1 MPKKGTFVKELHG
14 DWYDLKQTI
23 LKTGYGHLPEDIRAK
38 ALVVVNRQRAHWE
51 NGMGILH
58 QAYVVAKEKVLDAQ
72 NVSSLDRPKYKAFVS
87 EYVSKV
93 VYKKTE
99 DAEFVINKFTKLGA
113 NPDILRMIVSELGEV
128 LPTL

>member
-1 MPKKGTFVKELHG
+1 MPKKGTFVKEVRSE
-14 DWYDLKQTI
+14 WYDLKQTL
-23 LKTGYGHLPEDIRAK
+23 LKTGYGHLPEDIREK
-38 ALVVVNRQRAHWE
+38 AIAVVNRQKTHWD

-58 QAYVVAKEKVLDAQ
+58 QAYLTAKAKVLDAQ
-72 NVSSLDRPKYKAFVS
+72 NVSALDRPKYKAFVS

-99 DAEFVINKFTKLGA
+99 DADFVINKFTKLGA
-113 NPDILRMIVSELGEV
+113 NPDILRMIISELGEV